1 MGDATVDDELPVKSL
16 VLWHSNGITSLYHQ
30 YKFPAKNVGHPLKR
44 RGTQW
49 QRPTLTKN
57 EMTNKKNVFVNFHIV
72 SSFCRYKRIQKFCYF
87 MAHPKNLE
95 CGPHFLENKLR
106 LNPYVMK
113 EKCAVNLSTQQIT
126 FCLLCLHHFPS
137 FFPSKKVGERVLVL
151 NGKRY
156 GTVNGSGGSRLGCF
170 QKMMIFW

>member
-1 MGDATVDDELPVKSL
+1 MNNEIRMVAIQNEQDCGSCIDFFSHSRSCVGGRMGDATVDDELPVKSL

-106 LNPYVMK
+106 LNP
-113 EKCAVNLSTQQIT
+113 
-126 FCLLCLHHFPS
+126 LCYER
-137 FFPSKKVGERVLVL
+137 KVR
-151 NGKRY
+151 
-156 GTVNGSGGSRLGCF
+156 C
-170 QKMMIFW
+170 